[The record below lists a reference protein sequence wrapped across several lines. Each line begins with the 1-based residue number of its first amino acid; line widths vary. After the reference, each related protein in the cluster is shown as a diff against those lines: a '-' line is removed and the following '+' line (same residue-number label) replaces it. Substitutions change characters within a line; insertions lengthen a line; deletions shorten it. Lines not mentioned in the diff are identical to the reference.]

1 MERKL
6 EIQKVTFTSVMA
18 ALAVVFGIINK
29 YVPGLNLEMPQ
40 GGSIFGFP
48 MIPLIFIGLILGV
61 RFGVIGGMIY
71 GLTSLIL
78 DGGLYHWASLFTDY
92 LIAFGVLGVAGFFK
106 KGLYDWKVMI
116 LAVFTAGVLRYLS
129 HAIGGAIIF
138 AEFAPEG
145 MNPWFYS
152 FIIYNAPYML
162 TSTIITAT
170 ISFMLLPMMRQLAI
184 DHSLVKPLTNN
195 DL

>member
-1 MERKL
+1 MERHL
-6 EIQKVTFTSVMA
+6 EIQKVTFTSIMA

-48 MIPLIFIGLILGV
+48 MIPIIFIGLILGV
-61 RFGVIGGMIY
+61 RYGVIGGMIY

-78 DGGLYHWASLFTDY
+78 DGGVYHWASFFTDY
-92 LIAFGVLGVAGFFK
+92 LIAFGVLGVAGAFK
-106 KGLYDWKVMI
+106 NGLFNAKVMV
-116 LAVFTAGVLRYLS
+116 LAVFTAGFLRYLS

-162 TSTIITAT
+162 TSTVITAA
-170 ISFMLLPMMRQLAI
+170 ISFMLLPMMRRLAV
-184 DHSLVKPLTNN
+184 DHLLIEPVINN